1 MNNESFSLDLN
12 DANAFRLRELQ
23 RASQLSYFSREELTV
38 KDIEE
43 RYSMKL
49 PKSDNIWKSTKNYV
63 GKYYKPSRECMKG
76 YFLDRVPF
84 FKWIRKYNVKENLAK
99 DMIAGLTI
107 GVLQIPQGMAYSLM
121 AGLPPVIGLYVSFWA
136 VIVYAFLGTAKHL
149 STGTYAIT
157 SLMINSCIEKLEGKY
172 YSSGNMYRNAT
183 TEITNS
189 TINSSMLDVLK
200 IFLHRFYKLK
210 K

>member
-1 MNNESFSLDLN
+1 MNNDESFSLHSSDDNPKFDLR
-12 DANAFRLRELQ
+12 DLK
-23 RASQLSYFSREELTV
+23 RASQLSYFNREELSA
-38 KDIEE
+38 KDIQE

-63 GKYYKPSRECMKG
+63 RKYYKPTRGCMKG
-76 YFLDRVPF
+76 YFFDRIPF
-84 FKWIRKYNVKENLAK
+84 LKWIRKYDIKDCLAK
-99 DMIAGLTI
+99 DIIAGLTI

-136 VIVYAFLGTAKHL
+136 VIVYAFLGTSRHL

-172 YSSGNMYRNAT
+172 YSSDNVYRNAT
-183 TEITNS
+183 IDITNS
-189 TINSSMLDVLK
+189 SSNSS
-200 IFLHRFYKLK
+200 
-210 K
+210 

>member
-1 MNNESFSLDLN
+1 
-12 DANAFRLRELQ
+12 
-23 RASQLSYFSREELTV
+23 
-38 KDIEE
+38 
-43 RYSMKL
+43 
-49 PKSDNIWKSTKNYV
+49 
-63 GKYYKPSRECMKG
+63 MKG

-189 TINSSMLDVLK
+189 TINSSMLDVFK